1 VAVIAPI
8 LGGEIGLPREFAS
21 FYATSIFLTAAV
33 AVLPSPMLVARYG
46 AIRVSQVSL
55 LFAAFGLI
63 VLTTTPGGLLALSAA
78 AIGIAYAPTNPASS
92 HLLARHTP
100 LRLRARIFSLKQ
112 MSVPIGSVV
121 AALAIPFVAERL
133 GWRVAILMT
142 AAVCLAGV
150 LLVELLRV
158 KLDVD
163 RDRTLRLAM
172 EAMLDPLRM
181 LGKDRKLATLAAGSA
196 MFIALQFT
204 FSAMFVTVIVT
215 QMSYSLPVA
224 DQTLAIGTGAGM
236 FAQPLWGWLA
246 DRIGSAR
253 VLALV
258 GVAMGSAA
266 IMIALITPDWPNV
279 GIVALSI
286 VFGAT
291 AMGWN
296 GVYLAEVARAY
307 SGYDVA
313 RATAATMFVTYLG
326 ALGGP
331 LAYGLM
337 ARASGSLTVGFV
349 ALGVVAIAGGLM
361 FLMRRPHGLN

>member
-1 VAVIAPI
+1 
-8 LGGEIGLPREFAS
+8 
-21 FYATSIFLTAAV
+21 
-33 AVLPSPMLVARYG
+33 
-46 AIRVSQVSL
+46 
-55 LFAAFGLI
+55 
-63 VLTTTPGGLLALSAA
+63 
-78 AIGIAYAPTNPASS
+78 
-92 HLLARHTP
+92 
-100 LRLRARIFSLKQ
+100 
-112 MSVPIGSVV
+112 
-121 AALAIPFVAERL
+121 
-133 GWRVAILMT
+133 
-142 AAVCLAGV
+142 
-150 LLVELLRV
+150 
-158 KLDVD
+158 
-163 RDRTLRLAM
+163 
-172 EAMLDPLRM
+172 M
-181 LGKDRKLATLAAGSA
+181 LGKDRNLAILAASSA

-204 FSAMFVTVIVT
+204 FSAMFVTVMVA
-215 QMSYSLPVA
+215 QVSYSLSLA
-224 DQTLAIGTGAGM
+224 GQTLAMGTAAGM
-236 FAQPLWGWLA
+236 LARPLWGWLA

-361 FLMRRPHGLN
+361 FLVRRPNGLN